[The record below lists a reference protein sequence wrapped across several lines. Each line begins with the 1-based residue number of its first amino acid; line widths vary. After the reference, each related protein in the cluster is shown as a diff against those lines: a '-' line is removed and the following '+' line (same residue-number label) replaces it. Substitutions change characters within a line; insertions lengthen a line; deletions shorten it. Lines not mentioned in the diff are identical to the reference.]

1 MFVVGGANT
10 LNSKSIVFVS
20 NGLRSI
26 KSKVKVF
33 AVCEVTSSLAFKKF
47 SFASS
52 NSKDTEP
59 LSWVPYY
66 YKQCDKLYQTLVS
79 EYLSMDKH

>member
-59 LSWVPYY
+59 LSWVYY
-66 YKQCDKLYQTLVS
+66 IQCDKLYQTLVS